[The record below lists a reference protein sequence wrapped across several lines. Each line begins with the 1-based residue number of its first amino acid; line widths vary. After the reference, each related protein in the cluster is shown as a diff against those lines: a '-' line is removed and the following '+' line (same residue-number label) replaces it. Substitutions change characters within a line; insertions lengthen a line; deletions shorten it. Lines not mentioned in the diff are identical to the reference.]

1 MSLIDILKFIF
12 KDPAERKISK
22 VMPIVDRINELGRLM
37 KVRELTDEEKNEQ
50 AALRQEYIAEV
61 RKTLRDTKNNQA

>member
-1 MSLIDILKFIF
+1 MEKC
-12 KDPAERKISK
+12 K
-22 VMPIVDRINELGRLM
+22 VDRINELGRLM